1 LDELGGGTTHVT
13 ESEFNYIN
21 FK

>member
-1 LDELGGGTTHVT
+1 LYELGGDTTHVT
-13 ESEFNYIN
+13 KSEFNYIN

>member
-13 ESEFNYIN
+13 KSEFNYIN